1 MPDWDRILRK
11 HGRMVWATAY
21 RLLGH
26 ADDAE
31 ECMQDAFLSAVE
43 LARRQ
48 KVRNWPAV
56 LRHLAASRALDRL
69 RVRSRRT
76 ERTGDCAELDM
87 LSSGEATPDERAQVS
102 ELASRLRSALAE
114 LPPRQAEVFVLR
126 FVEQM
131 SYKEIAQN
139 LGLTTNA
146 VGVLLHE
153 ARERLRELLGEG
165 GSDEQR

>member
-1 MPDWDRILRK
+1 MPDWDRILRT

-48 KVRNWPAV
+48 RIRNWPAV
-56 LRHLAASRALDRL
+56 LRHLATSRALDRL
-69 RVRSRRT
+69 RARSRQSEPAR
-76 ERTGDCAELDM
+76 DCAELDA
-87 LSSGEATPDERAQVS
+87 LSSRQARPDEQAQAS
-102 ELASRLRSALAE
+102 ELASRLRGALAE
-114 LPPRQAEVFVLR
+114 LPPRHAEVFVLR

-131 SYKEIAQN
+131 SYKEIGQSLA
-139 LGLTTNA
+139 LTTNA

-165 GSDEQR
+165 GSHE